1 LVIATGLFASVA
13 VNSAGVNGLFYGNPG
28 QLGIE
33 SFAIVVVAG
42 FTFRGSYA
50 LPKVINVFA
59 PIRVSP
65 DEEEVGLDTAVHGE

>member
-1 LVIATGLFASVA
+1 MTATTALDNADIDWVLAATDSGWVIAIGLFALVA

-42 FTFRGSYA
+42 LSFLGS
-50 LPKVINVFA
+50 
-59 PIRVSP
+59 
-65 DEEEVGLDTAVHGE
+65 